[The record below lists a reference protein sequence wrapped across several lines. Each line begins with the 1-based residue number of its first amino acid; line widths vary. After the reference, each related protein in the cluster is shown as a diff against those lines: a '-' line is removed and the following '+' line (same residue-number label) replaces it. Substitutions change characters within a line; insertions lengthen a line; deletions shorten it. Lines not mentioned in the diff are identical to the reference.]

1 MHLGSSAVSCYSS
14 MRRLMGF
21 EDRLVWEFDVLIQF
35 ALKHVG
41 QNGFQLLSRNVPG
54 VFQTALLQSTPRK
67 C

>member
-41 QNGFQLLSRNVPG
+41 QNGFQLLSRNVSG